1 MESQEYAYRKLG
13 EWAIGEE
20 SGPCEASGPL
30 VRRVS
35 DWRGEQTTI
44 EASGPLVR

>member
-13 EWAIGEE
+13 EWAFGEE

-30 VRRVS
+30 VRRAS
-35 DWRGEQTTI
+35 HWRGEQAI
-44 EASGPLVR
+44 SEASGPLVR